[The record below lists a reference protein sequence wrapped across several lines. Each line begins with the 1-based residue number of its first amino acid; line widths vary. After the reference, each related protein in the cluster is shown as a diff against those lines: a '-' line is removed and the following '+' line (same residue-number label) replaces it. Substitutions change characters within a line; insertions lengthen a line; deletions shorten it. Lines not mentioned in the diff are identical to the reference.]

1 MAKLYRKRTI
11 LVKAEATYGVE
22 PSPAPAGTDAC
33 QVRNLEIS
41 PVESEVLNRDL
52 VRTYLGSSPQLLA
65 NTRVQLTFEVEYA
78 GSGAAGT
85 APRYGSLLQ
94 ACGFVQVEVAST
106 SVTYAPLSASFKS
119 ATIYYSTDGVRH
131 KVIGCRGTFSLNL
144 TANQIPV
151 INFTMTGQ
159 YVAPTDTA
167 DPTPTFTNQA
177 TPKIFNDTNTTSFTL
192 FSETDLPLQSC
203 QLDVGNEIAY
213 SELVNSNKE
222 IMLVNRA
229 SSGSLVIEMP
239 TLASHDFFAD
249 AVASTTGNLSIV
261 HGATAGNIIT
271 LASAANAVSLG
282 NPTYSEDNGVVMLNL
297 PYTLVPSTAGN
308 DEFTLVYT

>member
-1 MAKLYRKRTI
+1 MAKLYRKRTV
-11 LVKAEATYGVE
+11 LVKSEATYGTD
-22 PSPAPAGTDAC
+22 STPAGSDAC

-41 PVESEVLNRDL
+41 PVESDVLSRDL
-52 VRTYLGSSPQLLA
+52 VRTYLGSSPQLVA
-65 NTRVQLTFEVEYA
+65 NTRVQVTFEVEYA
-78 GSGAAGT
+78 GSGTAGT
-85 APRYGSLLQ
+85 APRYGSLLK
-94 ACGFVQVEVAST
+94 ACGFSETLVAST
-106 SVTYAPLSASFKS
+106 SATYAPVSSSFS
-119 ATIYYSTDGVRH
+119 SVTIYYSTDGVRH
-131 KVIGCRGTFSLNL
+131 KVTGCRGTFSLNL

-177 TPKIFNDTNTTSFTL
+177 TPRIFNDTYTTAFTL

-203 QLDVGNEIAY
+203 QLDVGNEIVY
-213 SELVNSNKE
+213 RELVNSDKE
-222 IMLVNRA
+222 VTLVNRA
-229 SSGSLVIEMP
+229 GSGSLVIEMP

-297 PYTLVPSTAGN
+297 PYTLVPSTSGN
-308 DEFTLVYT
+308 DEFTLAYT

>member
-1 MAKLYRKRTI
+1 MAKLYRKRTV
-11 LVKAEATYGVE
+11 LVKIESTYGTDSV
-22 PSPAPAGTDAC
+22 PTGTDAC

-41 PVESEVLNRDL
+41 PVESEVLSRDL
-52 VRTYLGSSPQLLA
+52 VRTYLGSSPQLVA
-65 NTRVQLTFEVEYA
+65 NTRVQVTFEVEYA
-78 GSGAAGT
+78 GSGTAGT
-85 APRYGSLLQ
+85 APRYGSLLK
-94 ACGFVQVEVAST
+94 ACGFSETLVTST
-106 SVTYAPLSASFKS
+106 SATYAPVSASFS
-119 ATIYYSTDGVRH
+119 SVSIYYSTDGVRH
-131 KVIGCRGTFSLNL
+131 KVTGCRGTFSLNL

-177 TPKIFNDTNTTSFTL
+177 TPRIFNDTYTTAFTL

-203 QLDVGNEIAY
+203 QLDVGNEIVY
-213 SELVNSNKE
+213 RELVNSDKE
-222 IMLVNRA
+222 VTLVNRA
-229 SSGSLVIEMP
+229 GSGSLVIEMP

-271 LASAANAVSLG
+271 LASAANAVSLA

-308 DEFTLVYT
+308 DEFTLAYT

>member
-1 MAKLYRKRTI
+1 MAKLYRKRTV
-11 LVKAEATYGVE
+11 LVKIESTYGTD
-22 PSPAPAGTDAC
+22 SSPAGTDAC

-41 PVESEVLNRDL
+41 PVESEVLSRDL
-52 VRTYLGSSPQLLA
+52 VRTYLGSSPQLVA
-65 NTRVQLTFEVEYA
+65 NTRVQVTFEVEYA
-78 GSGAAGT
+78 GSGTAGT
-85 APRYGSLLQ
+85 APRYGSLLK
-94 ACGFVQVEVAST
+94 ACGFSETLVTST
-106 SVTYAPLSASFKS
+106 SATYAPVSASFS
-119 ATIYYSTDGVRH
+119 SVTIYYSTDGVRH
-131 KVIGCRGTFSLNL
+131 KVTGCRGTFSLNL